1 MKPSPAALCLLLLA
15 GLANPAAAQPEPD
28 ELRPDERAVEPPEYG
43 SVRVLVQPEHLPP
56 PGLCRAWFPDL
67 PPERQSPPEPC
78 GPLRADLPEGAIL
91 LDGGPGHDGAY
102 AETVPPEPD
111 APLPRAGKP
120 SYTSPL
126 EPEESPPE
134 VESTEAAP
142 PEPYEAAPVA
152 PYEAVPLEPA
162 PPAAL
167 PPRAEAAPPAPRA
180 ATGLAWDPDRPRCRE
195 VQIDMTIGGR
205 PQAGFGAACLQP
217 DGSWQL
223 GR

>member
-1 MKPSPAALCLLLLA
+1 MKPSPAALCLLLLTAMAAPA
-15 GLANPAAAQPEPD
+15 GAQPEPD
-28 ELRPDERAVEPPEYG
+28 ELTPDDRAAEAPEYG

-67 PPERQSPPEPC
+67 APEQQSPPEPC
-78 GPLRADLPEGAIL
+78 GPLRTGLPEGAIL

-102 AETVPPEPD
+102 AESVPPEPD

-120 SYTSPL
+120 EFTLPT
-126 EPEESPPE
+126 EPSLPPPE
-134 VESTEAAP
+134 IESSEAAP
-142 PEPYEAAPVA
+142 PEPYDAAPVA

-167 PPRAEAAPPAPRA
+167 PPRAEAAPPGPRA
-180 ATGLAWDPDRPRCRE
+180 EAGIAWDPDRPHCRE
-195 VQIDMTIGGR
+195 VQMGITIGGR
-205 PQAGFGAACLQP
+205 PQAGFGTACLQP

-223 GR
+223 RQ

>member
-1 MKPSPAALCLLLLA
+1 MRPSPAALCLLLLT
-15 GLANPAAAQPEPD
+15 GLAAPAGAQPEPD
-28 ELRPDERAVEPPEYG
+28 ELRPDERAAETPDSG

-102 AETVPPEPD
+102 AESVPAEPAAPGPEADEPELADPLDPEAPPPE
-111 APLPRAGKP
+111 
-120 SYTSPL
+120 T
-126 EPEESPPE
+126 ES
-134 VESTEAAP
+134 SEAAP
-142 PEPYEAAPVA
+142 PEAYDGAPVEPYES
-152 PYEAVPLEPA
+152 VPLEPA

-167 PPRAEAAPPAPRA
+167 PPRAEAAPPAPRTR
-180 ATGLAWDPDRPRCRE
+180 TGVAWDPDRPHCRE
-195 VQIDMTIGGR
+195 VQMELTIGGR
-205 PQAGFGAACLQP
+205 SQAGFGTACLQP

-223 GR
+223 RR